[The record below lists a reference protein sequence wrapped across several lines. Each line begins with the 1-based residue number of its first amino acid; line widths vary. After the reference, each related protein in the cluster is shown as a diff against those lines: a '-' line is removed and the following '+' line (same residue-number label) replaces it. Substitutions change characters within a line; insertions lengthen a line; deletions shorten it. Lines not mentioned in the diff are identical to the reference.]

1 MAKGHKIQ
9 WTDATWN
16 PIAGCSVRSPGCTNC
31 YAMRQ
36 AARLERMGNEKYKGL
51 TKIVNGNPVWTGE
64 VRIDRNSLY
73 LPRTWIKPRKIFVN
87 SMSDL
92 FHEDLDFQNIHEVFR
107 AMIEAPQHTYQI
119 LTKRPLK
126 MLEFSKRLDPSYSWG
141 DDQIA
146 FFQSN
151 LWFGTSIE
159 DQVRKSRIEILRQI
173 TGVAVKFLSIEP
185 LLEDLGDLD
194 LRGIDW
200 IIIGGES
207 GPNARPINAD
217 WVRAIRDQCIAQS
230 VPFFFKQ
237 WGQTS
242 RTRNAMGVT
251 EYLLDGREWHEFPRI
266 GGTV

>member
-1 MAKGHKIQ
+1 MRKPHKIQ

-36 AARLERMGNEKYKGL
+36 AARLENMGNEKYKGL

-64 VRIDRNSLY
+64 VRLDRNSLY

-92 FHEDLDFQNIHEVFR
+92 FHEDLPSSSIYYVFD
-107 AMIEAPQHTYQI
+107 AMIEASQHTYQI
-119 LTKRPLK
+119 LTKRPET
-126 MLEFSKRLDPSYSWG
+126 MLEFLKYFEPQYNWG
-141 DDQIA
+141 DDRIA
-146 FFQSN
+146 FLKNN
-151 LWFGTSIE
+151 LWLGTSVE
-159 DQVRKSRIEILRQI
+159 DRARKSRIDILRQI
-173 TGVAVKFLSIEP
+173 PIGVKFLSLEP

-200 IIIGGES
+200 VIVGGES
-207 GPNARPINAD
+207 GPNARPINPE
-217 WVRAIRDQCIAQS
+217 WVRAIRDQCVAQN

-242 RTRNAMGVT
+242 RTRKAMGVV
-251 EYLLDGREWHEFPRI
+251 EHQLDGREWHEFPRI
-266 GGTV
+266 GGAV